1 MVKLNLS
8 SVLVA
13 ESKTL
18 ELNGRHLEEII
29 KAMHNVWPDYPLL
42 ENLDENPEIPA
53 GLSLAQS
60 LEQENGCFRA
70 LCYVKEDKLAIP
82 LFYFVP
88 RETASLE
95 IMEGF
100 SVVDAYVLDEPYAF
114 ILPTLSREDF
124 MDAFCAEFN
133 LHSVDKKVPDFELQL
148 NKGYN
153 SVLAMKEGVA
163 VIYFEIVL
171 FGGFKICKLWNMY
184 LFTPKDLI
192 EETTTEP
199 RCFDSSF
206 SLRKP

>member
-1 MVKLNLS
+1 MAKLNLS
-8 SVLVA
+8 SILVA

-18 ELNGRHLEEII
+18 ELEGRHLEEII
-29 KAMHNVWPDYPLL
+29 KAMHVAWPDFPLV
-42 ENLDENPEIPA
+42 ENLEENPEIPA

-60 LEQENGCFRA
+60 LDQENGSFRA
-70 LCYVKEDKLAIP
+70 LCYVKEDKLKVP

-88 RETASLE
+88 DQTTSLA

-100 SVVDAYVLDEPYAF
+100 SVVNAYVLDEPYAF
-114 ILPTLSREDF
+114 ILPTLNREDF

-133 LHSVDKKVPDFELQL
+133 LHSVNKNIPDFELQL

-163 VIYFEIVL
+163 VIYFELVV
-171 FGGFKICKLWNMY
+171 FGSFKICKLWNMY
-184 LFTPKDLI
+184 LFSPKDLI